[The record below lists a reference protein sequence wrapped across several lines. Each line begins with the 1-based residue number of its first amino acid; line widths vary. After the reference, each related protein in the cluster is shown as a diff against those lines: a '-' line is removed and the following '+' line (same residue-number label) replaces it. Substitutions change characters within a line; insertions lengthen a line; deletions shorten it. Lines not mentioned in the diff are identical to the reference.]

1 MKQIQQ
7 APAAQRE
14 QTGAQWKYRCDKDN
28 AFSEN
33 LPHRQGK
40 VYRLLLD
47 GVPRSAADIT
57 IALHLSDPRSAI
69 RDLRKRGVPIAD
81 EWCESVYGGVS
92 SGISSGKEVRNEKTY
107 KQVCNHFGRRH
118 NGV

>member
-1 MKQIQQ
+1 MNTKQQ

-14 QTGAQWKYRCDKDN
+14 QTGAQWKHRCDKDN
-28 AFSEN
+28 AFSEK

-69 RDLRKRGVPIAD
+69 RDLRKRGIPIAD
-81 EWCESVYGGVS
+81 ECESVYGGRFKRYFIHS
-92 SGISSGKEVRNEKTY
+92 DNSRKEVCDE
-107 KQVCNHFGRRH
+107 
-118 NGV
+118 

>member
-1 MKQIQQ
+1 MNTKQQ

-14 QTGAQWKYRCDKDN
+14 QTGAQWKHRCDKDN
-28 AFSEN
+28 AFSEK

-69 RDLRKRGVPIAD
+69 RDLRKRGIPIAD
-81 EWCESVYGGVS
+81 EWCESVYGGRFKRYFIHS
-92 SGISSGKEVRNEKTY
+92 DNSRKEVCDE
-107 KQVCNHFGRRH
+107 
-118 NGV
+118 

>member
-1 MKQIQQ
+1 MNTKQQ

-14 QTGAQWKYRCDKDN
+14 QTGAQWKHRCDKDN
-28 AFSEN
+28 TFSEK

-69 RDLRKRGVPIAD
+69 RDLRKRGIPIAD
-81 EWCESVYGGVS
+81 EWCESVYGGRFKRYFIHS
-92 SGISSGKEVRNEKTY
+92 DNSRKEVCDE
-107 KQVCNHFGRRH
+107 
-118 NGV
+118 

>member
-47 GVPRSAADIT
+47 GVPRPTLQLPCIYPILAVLFVTFGSEAY
-57 IALHLSDPRSAI
+57 LSRTSGANPYT
-69 RDLRKRGVPIAD
+69 V
-81 EWCESVYGGVS
+81 GVS

>member
-14 QTGAQWKYRCDKDN
+14 QTGAQWKHRCDKDN
-28 AFSEN
+28 AFSKN

-57 IALHLSDPRSAI
+57 IALHLSDPRI
-69 RDLRKRGVPIAD
+69 PIAD
-81 EWCESVYGGVS
+81 EWCESVYGGRFKRYFIHS
-92 SGISSGKEVRNEKTY
+92 DNSRKEVCDE
-107 KQVCNHFGRRH
+107 
-118 NGV
+118 